1 MNKVFLSGNLTRDVE
16 VRYSQTGKAFAKMG
30 IAVRRPFSKDKD
42 AVDFFN
48 LTAWDKTAEFCG
60 RYLVKGSRVLLDG
73 RLQTSTY
80 ENKDGAKVNAV
91 DILVDNIEFAGS
103 RPAGGGDTSGGGNY
117 SGGNYNR
124 QSNDNYSRPSNDSYS
139 RPAEPD
145 SYGSRNNAPP
155 KRNDYE
161 FGGEP
166 IDPEDTPF

>member
-1 MNKVFLSGNLTRDVE
+1 MNKVFLSGNLTRDPE
-16 VRYSQTGKAFAKMG
+16 VRYTQTGKAYAKMG
-30 IAVRRPFSKDKD
+30 IAVRRPYSKDKD

-80 ENKDGAKVNAV
+80 ENKDGVKVNAV
-91 DILVDNIEFAGS
+91 DIMVDNIEFAGA
-103 RPAGGGDTSGGGNY
+103 RPAGNGDNSGGSNY
-117 SGGNYNR
+117 GGR
-124 QSNDNYSRPSNDSYS
+124 PSDDSYSRPSNDSYS

-145 SYGSRNNAPP
+145 SYGSRSNAPS

-166 IDPEDTPF
+166 IDPEDTPC

>member
-16 VRYSQTGKAFAKMG
+16 VRYTQSGKAYARMG
-30 IAVRRPFSKDKD
+30 IAINRRSKDKES
-42 AVDFFN
+42 VDFFN
-48 LTAWDKTAEFCG
+48 LVAWERTAEFCG
-60 RYLVKGSRVLLDG
+60 RYLVKGSRVLVEGQL
-73 RLQTSTY
+73 RTNSY
-80 ENKDGAKVNAV
+80 ENKDGVKVNAV
-91 DILVDNIEFAGS
+91 DVVVDNIEFAGS

-139 RPAEPD
+139 RQAERD

-166 IDPEDTPF
+166 IDPDDTPF